1 MRVSDGTL
9 CPLGQSNKAIG
20 HESQIGPCVATH
32 RVNNCQACCV
42 LRKRLA
48 PSRQG
53 NGCADKKEP
62 WLADTKRDKQS
73 GEDHSQRASAGSN
86 SRAECRD
93 KNGAASSRWGDFSLD
108 IPFYRTSAITSLIK
122 HNSQRVPFVRLHSR
136 IHETVHYRQESE
148 HALHAATCKH
158 VLVRPAEHE
167 LRHFQ
172 CSRQRA
178 L

>member
-1 MRVSDGTL
+1 VADGFLRRSISRGSINRRSQARAESTRVSDGTL

-108 IPFYRTSAITSLIK
+108 IPFYRTSTVTPLPRILPITSGLPTI
-122 HNSQRVPFVRLHSR
+122 
-136 IHETVHYRQESE
+136 
-148 HALHAATCKH
+148 
-158 VLVRPAEHE
+158 RP
-167 LRHFQ
+167 
-172 CSRQRA
+172 
-178 L
+178 